1 MKGAGRAVWIDKG
14 GINPGENWAGEIVRG
29 IKGAKGVM
37 VMCSPSAFESDH
49 IKREVYLADRYKKP
63 LLPVFIEDAKPPE
76 DFEYFFA
83 GVQMLKLFETPEAER
98 PQALAQALGS

>member
-1 MKGAGRAVWIDKG
+1 VKL
-14 GINPGENWAGEIVRG
+14 EI
-29 IKGAKGVM
+29 
-37 VMCSPSAFESDH
+37 
-49 IKREVYLADRYKKP
+49 YLADRYQKR
-63 LLPVFIEDAKPPE
+63 LVPVLIEQAEPPE